1 MLCTEEVKYLFVLR
15 SRQLSTADSKI
26 LRSCRIS
33 LTPLLHGVECG
44 HAACCSTPCGI
55 KIWPANAATHNIR
68 HGDDA
73 LCVVCSWLFAQKILS
88 KKVFSVRAIAESSE
102 KFDK

>member
-1 MLCTEEVKYLFVLR
+1 MCGGGKKIFLCVDRERFP
-15 SRQLSTADSKI
+15 QLIARF

-33 LTPLLHGVECG
+33 LTPLLHGVQCG
-44 HAACCSTPCGI
+44 HAACCSTHCGI
-55 KIWPANAATHNIR
+55 KIWPAEPAHNIR

-73 LCVVCSWLFAQKILS
+73 LCVVCSLCLFAQKILS
-88 KKVFSVRAIAESSE
+88 KKVSSVRAIAESSE

>member
-1 MLCTEEVKYLFVLR
+1 MCGGGKKIFLCVDRERFP
-15 SRQLSTADSKI
+15 QLIARF

-44 HAACCSTPCGI
+44 HAACCSTHCGI

-73 LCVVCSWLFAQKILS
+73 LCVMMCSWLFAQKILS